1 MSLLVLGAEHRVN
14 NVSKNVIEVTNHE
27 NNRTQNIHVACRSLY
42 SLIVRIIEYHIFS
55 RVGQVQINNFLSSG
69 SKHNNNDVEVR
80 I

>member
-1 MSLLVLGAEHRVN
+1 M
-14 NVSKNVIEVTNHE
+14 IEVTNHE

-42 SLIVRIIEYHIFS
+42 SLNIVGIIEYHMNFH

-69 SKHNNNDVEVR
+69 SKHNYNDVEVR